1 MKEKSVAKEIFLLAA
16 LLLTGWTG
24 GHARALSWT
33 DEVTSLTSIESH
45 NMFFNQA
52 QGLLNPPQR
61 LEGWN
66 SGSGPDMTPLDMGD
80 GSLGAFS
87 ISTFSLF
94 GTVVGS
100 TVTINTDAAG
110 FYPLQVTSFDLP
122 AGYTLRGVGSNPLD
136 IRSQTDIVVSGT
148 IDCSGESGEAIGSN
162 NLVTSQGGT
171 GHCGGGAGGN
181 GGSITVGATDGIAG
195 GASPTGGLGA
205 SAVNGAPV
213 ATNIGATG
221 GGGGGAYRQLGTPPE
236 NGYDSAETPWVGSA
250 GINFRNDAFSE
261 IGGGSGG
268 GGGSAYNGSDAA
280 NHSNGGGGGSG
291 GGVVLLRA
299 VRDITVSGSV
309 LARGGDG
316 GGTTGTLRSG
326 GGGGGGGGSIA
337 VWAGRN
343 LSFTGVISATNG
355 NGGASGIDLA
365 DLPAGNFPDQGGGGN
380 GSEGRTWITDK
391 DKCMAGDCPS
401 TEIPTTLLTD
411 EGRVLYQTG
420 TFTILSKVIDL
431 RNSRPIFTSAT
442 VSGHIGTGSSV
453 GIEIASG
460 PTDDFDATGLWISSS
475 ALAGQTIGR
484 YIRFRLTIDNQ
495 DTTNATVVDSISI
508 NYEGRLQENFNLIS
522 SCGGIKSNSGSLPGI
537 FMWILF
543 MGLPLVLLLAS
554 KLYLQDL
561 PFKSKSPS
569 GRSS

>member
-1 MKEKSVAKEIFLLAA
+1 MKEKPVAKKSLILAG
-16 LLLTGWTG
+16 LLLMTGWTG
-24 GHARALSWT
+24 GNARALTWT
-33 DEVTSLTSIESH
+33 DEVTSLTKIESH
-45 NMFFNQA
+45 NMVFNLA

-181 GGSITVGATDGIAG
+181 GGSTTVDPTDGIAG
-195 GASPTGGLGA
+195 GASVTGGLGA
-205 SAVNGAPV
+205 SSVNVAPA
-213 ATNIGATG
+213 ATPIGATG

-236 NGYDSAETPWVGSA
+236 NGYDSAAVLWAGSG
-250 GINFRNDAFSE
+250 GINFRDDQFSE

-268 GGGSAYNGSDAA
+268 GGGSAYDGIIVADRS
-280 NHSNGGGGGSG
+280 SGGGGGVG

-316 GGTTGTLRSG
+316 GGTIGTLRAG
-326 GGGGGGGGSIA
+326 GGGGGGGGSIG

-355 NGGASGIDLA
+355 SGGISGIDPTHVL
-365 DLPAGNFPDQGGGGN
+365 DQGGGGN

-391 DKCMAGDCPS
+391 DKCTAGDCPS

-431 RNSRPIFTSAT
+431 GNSQPSFTSAT
-442 VSGHIGTGSSV
+442 VSGHLGTGSSV

-460 PTDDFDATGLWISSS
+460 STDDFDATGLWISSS
-475 ALAGQTIGR
+475 TLAGQIIGR

-495 DTTNATVVDSISI
+495 DTTSATVVDSIAI

-522 SCGGIKSNSGSLPGI
+522 TCGGINADSGSLSRI

-543 MGLPLVLLLAS
+543 MGLPLVLLLGS
-554 KLYLQDL
+554 KLAWQDL

>member
-1 MKEKSVAKEIFLLAA
+1 MKEKSVAKRKFLLAG

-24 GHARALSWT
+24 GHARALTWT
-33 DEVTSLTSIESH
+33 DEVTSLTNIESH

-52 QGLLNPPQR
+52 QGLLNPSQR
-61 LEGWN
+61 LEGWD

-87 ISTFSLF
+87 ISTLSLF

-122 AGYTLRGVGSNPLD
+122 TGYTLRGVGSNPLD
-136 IRSQTDIVVSGT
+136 IRSQTDIVVSGI
-148 IDCSGESGEAIGSN
+148 IDCSGETGGSIGSN
-162 NLVTSQGGT
+162 NLVTSQGGS

-181 GGSITVGATDGIAG
+181 GGSITVEPTDGIAG
-195 GASPTGGLGA
+195 GASVTGGLGA
-205 SAVNGAPV
+205 STANVAPDP
-213 ATNIGATG
+213 TETPIGATG
-221 GGGGGAYRQLGTPPE
+221 GGGGGAYRQLGTPAE
-236 NGYDSAETPWVGSA
+236 DGYDSAAVLWAGSG
-250 GINFRNDAFSE
+250 GINFRDDQFSE

-268 GGGSAYNGSDAA
+268 GGGSAYNGIFVADRS
-280 NHSNGGGGGSG
+280 SGGGGGAG

-299 VRDITVSGSV
+299 ARDITVSGSV

-316 GGTTGTLRSG
+316 GGTIGTLRAG
-326 GGGGGGGGSIA
+326 GGGGGGGGSIG

-355 NGGASGIDLA
+355 SGGISGIDPTHVL
-365 DLPAGNFPDQGGGGN
+365 DQGGGGN

-391 DKCMAGDCPS
+391 DKCTAGDCPS

-431 RNSRPIFTSAT
+431 RNSQPIFTSAT
-442 VSGHIGTGSSV
+442 VTGHIGTGSSV

-460 PTDDFDATGLWISSS
+460 STDDFDATGLWLSSS
-475 ALAGQTIGR
+475 TLAGQTMGR
-484 YIRFRLTIDNQ
+484 YLRFRLTIDNQ
-495 DTTNATVVDSISI
+495 DTTNATVVDSIAI

-522 SCGGIKSNSGSLPGI
+522 TCGGINANTGSSPGI
-537 FMWILF
+537 LMWILF
-543 MGLPLVLLLAS
+543 MGLPMVLLLGWKS
-554 KLYLQDL
+554 SLQDL
-561 PFKSKSPS
+561 PFKSKSQPGGS
-569 GRSS
+569 P

>member
-1 MKEKSVAKEIFLLAA
+1 
-16 LLLTGWTG
+16 
-24 GHARALSWT
+24 
-33 DEVTSLTSIESH
+33 
-45 NMFFNQA
+45 
-52 QGLLNPPQR
+52 
-61 LEGWN
+61 
-66 SGSGPDMTPLDMGD
+66 MTPLDMGD

-148 IDCSGESGEAIGSN
+148 IDCSGESGGAIGSN
-162 NLVTSQGGT
+162 NLVTSLGGT

-181 GGSITVGATDGIAG
+181 GGTITVEPTDGIAG
-195 GASPTGGLGA
+195 GASVTGGLGA
-205 SAVNGAPV
+205 SAVNVAPA
-213 ATNIGATG
+213 ATPIGATG

-236 NGYDSAETPWVGSA
+236 NGYDSAAVPWAGSG
-250 GINFRNDAFSE
+250 GINFRDDQFSE

-268 GGGSAYNGSDAA
+268 GGGSAYDGIIVADRS
-280 NHSNGGGGGSG
+280 SGGGGGAG

-299 VRDITVSGSV
+299 ARDITVSGSV

-316 GGTTGTLRSG
+316 GGTIGTLRAG
-326 GGGGGGGGSIA
+326 GGGGGGGGSIG

-355 NGGASGIDLA
+355 SGGISGIDPTHVL
-365 DLPAGNFPDQGGGGN
+365 DQGGGGN

-391 DKCMAGDCPS
+391 DKCTAGDCPS

-431 RNSRPIFTSAT
+431 RNSQPIFTSAT
-442 VSGHIGTGSSV
+442 ASGHIGTGSSV

-460 PTDDFDATGLWISSS
+460 STDDFDATGLWISSS
-475 ALAGQTIGR
+475 ALAGQILGR

-495 DTTNATVVDSISI
+495 DTTNATVVDSIAI

-522 SCGGIKSNSGSLPGI
+522 TCGGIKANSGSWSRIL
-537 FMWILF
+537 MWILF
-543 MGLPLVLLLAS
+543 MGLPLVLILGS
-554 KLYLQDL
+554 KLAWQDL
-561 PFKSKSPS
+561 PFKPKSPS

>member
-1 MKEKSVAKEIFLLAA
+1 MKEKSVAKTNFVFVGLFLA
-16 LLLTGWTG
+16 GWAG
-24 GHARALSWT
+24 GQARALSWA
-33 DEVTSLTSIESH
+33 DEVISLTSIESH

-52 QGLLNPPQR
+52 QGLLSPPQR
-61 LEGWN
+61 IQGWD
-66 SGSGPDMTPLDMGD
+66 SGSGPDLTPLDMGD

-100 TVTINTDAAG
+100 TVTINTDTTG
-110 FYPLQVTSFDLP
+110 NYPLQVTSFDLP

-136 IRSQTDIVVSGT
+136 IRSQTDIVVSGV
-148 IDCSGESGEAIGSN
+148 IDCSGESGESIGSN
-162 NLVTSQGGT
+162 NLVTSLGGT
-171 GHCGGGAGGN
+171 GHCGGGAGGD
-181 GGSITVGATDGIAG
+181 GGSITVGATDGSAG

-205 SAVNGAPV
+205 SAVNAAPA

-236 NGYDSAETPWVGSA
+236 SGYDSAETPWVGSA
-250 GINFRNDAFSE
+250 GGNFRDDQFSE
-261 IGGGSGG
+261 VGGGAGG
-268 GGGSAYNGSDAA
+268 GGGSAYNGTDIPNRSK
-280 NHSNGGGGGSG
+280 GGGGGAG

-299 VRDITVSGSV
+299 VRDITVSGSI

-316 GGTTGTLRSG
+316 GGTVGTLRAG

-391 DKCMAGDCPS
+391 DKCTAGDCPS
-401 TEIPTTLLTD
+401 VEVPTTLLTD

-420 TFTILSKVIDL
+420 TFTVLSKVIDL
-431 RNSRPIFTSAT
+431 GNSQPIFNSAT

-453 GIEIASG
+453 ELEIASG
-460 PTDDFDATGLWISSS
+460 STDGFDPTGLWTSSS
-475 ALAGQTIGR
+475 SLAGQTLGR

-495 DTTNATVVDSISI
+495 DTTNATVVDSIAI
-508 NYEGRLQENFNLIS
+508 NYDGRLQENFNLIS
-522 SCGGIKSNSGSLPGI
+522 TCGGINANMGPSPRI
-537 FMWILF
+537 FMWFLF
-543 MGLPLVLLLAS
+543 MGLPVVLLLGW
-554 KLYLQDL
+554 KLSLQDL
-561 PFKSKSPS
+561 PFKS
-569 GRSS
+569 

>member
-1 MKEKSVAKEIFLLAA
+1 MKEKSVAKEIFFLAVF
-16 LLLTGWTG
+16 LLTGWTG

-33 DEVTSLTSIESH
+33 DEVTSLTNIESH

-61 LEGWN
+61 LEGWD

-136 IRSQTDIVVSGT
+136 IRSQTDIVVSGI

-162 NLVTSQGGT
+162 NLVTSLGGT

-181 GGSITVGATDGIAG
+181 GGSVTVGATDGIAG
-195 GASPTGGLGA
+195 GVSPTGGLGA
-205 SAVNGAPV
+205 SAVNGATAETPF
-213 ATNIGATG
+213 GATG
-221 GGGGGAYRQLGTPPE
+221 GGGGGAYRQLITSAE
-236 NGYDSAETPWVGSA
+236 NGYDSTQVPWAGSE
-250 GINFRNDAFSE
+250 GFNFRDDSFSE

-268 GGGSAYNGSDAA
+268 GGGMAYNDTIVAD
-280 NHSNGGGGGSG
+280 HSSGGGGGAG

-299 VRDITVSGSV
+299 VRDITVSGSI

-316 GGTTGTLRSG
+316 GGTVGTLRAG

-343 LSFTGVISATNG
+343 LSFTGAISATSG
-355 NGGASGIDLA
+355 NGGTSGID
-365 DLPAGNFPDQGGGGN
+365 PINFPDAGGGGMVPK
-380 GSEGRTWITDK
+380 GELGLRT
-391 DKCMAGDCPS
+391 
-401 TEIPTTLLTD
+401 
-411 EGRVLYQTG
+411 R
-420 TFTILSKVIDL
+420 
-431 RNSRPIFTSAT
+431 TSARPGIVLRRKFRT
-442 VSGHIGTGSSV
+442 HFWLMKV
-453 GIEIASG
+453 G
-460 PTDDFDATGLWISSS
+460 FF
-475 ALAGQTIGR
+475 
-484 YIRFRLTIDNQ
+484 IRR
-495 DTTNATVVDSISI
+495 VP
-508 NYEGRLQENFNLIS
+508 LQFCQRSLIS
-522 SCGGIKSNSGSLPGI
+522 EIRN
-537 FMWILF
+537 LF
-543 MGLPLVLLLAS
+543 LLRRL
-554 KLYLQDL
+554 LQVI
-561 PFKSKSPS
+561 S
-569 GRSS
+569 GREALSELK

>member
-1 MKEKSVAKEIFLLAA
+1 MKEKSVAKKFLFLAG

-24 GHARALSWT
+24 GHARALTWN
-33 DEVTSLTSIESH
+33 DEITSLTNIESH

-52 QGLLNPPQR
+52 QGLLSPFLR
-61 LEGWN
+61 LEGWD

-87 ISTFSLF
+87 IATLSLF

-148 IDCSGESGEAIGSN
+148 IDCSGESGGAIGSN

-181 GGSITVGATDGIAG
+181 GGSTTVDPTDGIAG
-195 GASPTGGLGA
+195 GASVTGGLGA
-205 SAVNGAPV
+205 SAVNVAPA
-213 ATNIGATG
+213 ATPIGATG
-221 GGGGGAYRQLGTPPE
+221 GGGGGAYRQLGTPAE
-236 NGYDSAETPWVGSA
+236 DGYDSAAVLWAGSG
-250 GINFRNDAFSE
+250 GINFRDDQFSE

-268 GGGSAYNGSDAA
+268 GGGSAYNGIIVADRS
-280 NHSNGGGGGSG
+280 SGGGGGAG

-299 VRDITVSGSV
+299 ARDITVSGSV

-316 GGTTGTLRSG
+316 GGTIGTLRAG
-326 GGGGGGGGSIA
+326 GGGGGGGGSIG

-355 NGGASGIDLA
+355 SGGISGIDPTHVL
-365 DLPAGNFPDQGGGGN
+365 DQGGGGN

-391 DKCMAGDCPS
+391 DKCTAGDCPS
-401 TEIPTTLLTD
+401 TEVPTTLLTD
-411 EGRVLYQTG
+411 EGRVLSQTG

-431 RNSRPIFTSAT
+431 RNSQPIFASAT

-460 PTDDFDATGLWISSS
+460 STDDFDATGLWISSS
-475 ALAGQTIGR
+475 SLAGQIMGR
-484 YIRFRLTIDNQ
+484 YIRIRLTIDNQ
-495 DTTNATVVDSISI
+495 DTTTATVVDSIAI
-508 NYEGRLQENFNLIS
+508 NYEGRLQENFNLTS
-522 SCGGIKSNSGSLPGI
+522 TCGGINANTGQSPGI
-537 FMWILF
+537 LMWILF
-543 MGLPLVLLLAS
+543 MGLPMVLLLGW

-561 PFKSKSPS
+561 PFKSKSQP
-569 GRSS
+569 GRSP